1 MVCPG
6 LAIFLLRLENHSGY
20 ITLPYEFLPMPK
32 VGDQVATLDREGRV
46 LGKSRVTWVLAP
58 QRNDGTALVTIQV
71 PKKWLLDAR
80 AIRPG
85 EE

>member
-6 LAIFLLRLENHSGY
+6 LAIFLLRVEEDCGY
-20 ITLPYEFLPMPK
+20 ITLPYEFLLIPK
-32 VGDQVATLDREGRV
+32 VGDQVATLDREGKV
-46 LGKSRVTWVLAP
+46 LGKSKVIWVLAP

-80 AIRPG
+80 AIRLG